1 MAGKPIQ
8 VIHRIIH
15 GDTKSS
21 GTQNAATQSS
31 EGKLDKNFEDQFLDS
46 IKNATNRLKID
57 SNCSANLFEFMK
69 LSPPNAP
76 TGVGELFH
84 SGMSLIGVDNPFSTD
99 SIGANICLFTSKSVN
114 TLDFFIELALKQ
126 ALILFRRI
134 DVYKRNLELVLL
146 NFNNNIKSCLIKT
159 LIDTKTLI
167 NRTANIVVDFSAL
180 ADIMVACPCVEDILR
195 NMFRLDCFEDNK
207 GNPNAIVECLEDIGF
222 GASEMLCYVNA
233 FIDRAMKNVSQLFNK
248 FEDVIKTTMDSLLA
262 PFRDLVKQYCL
273 LLTTKFDV
281 SFIMKPAQQ
290 TGFDCLF
297 IYTLETNRITNVKTP
312 SMNVLDIVKTYKTW
326 VNCFDTICSSFSD
339 ELRRKIRAIND
350 DLRLNFKH
358 WNDPN
363 VMDIFISC
371 LFLSDG
377 NNSTRS
383 TTVREVF
390 SRFRNS
396 NARTVFGDVSD
407 TFKDLGKFPIST
419 FVSLCSPE
427 TDADGNV
434 TSVTSIEVPE
444 SIASSESLNPITDS
458 IVNSDGLEEE
468 NINIVNPTLLFKK
481 EVEELIILMI
491 RNIGNAVT
499 LDAYPEIFSEL
510 IEWEIIYRKTQKHLN
525 AINAVNIA
533 ITNAAASSI
542 STAAR
547 QVDEV
552 ENVLPSYVILDDFSE
567 LNGVEKPER
576 RQNED
581 LVSYYA
587 RWYDLETS

>member
-207 GNPNAIVECLEDIGF
+207 GNP
-222 GASEMLCYVNA
+222 
-233 FIDRAMKNVSQLFNK
+233 
-248 FEDVIKTTMDSLLA
+248 
-262 PFRDLVKQYCL
+262 P
-273 LLTTKFDV
+273 
-281 SFIMKPAQQ
+281 KP
-290 TGFDCLF
+290 
-297 IYTLETNRITNVKTP
+297 V
-312 SMNVLDIVKTYKTW
+312 
-326 VNCFDTICSSFSD
+326 
-339 ELRRKIRAIND
+339 
-350 DLRLNFKH
+350 
-358 WNDPN
+358 
-363 VMDIFISC
+363 
-371 LFLSDG
+371 
-377 NNSTRS
+377 
-383 TTVREVF
+383 
-390 SRFRNS
+390 
-396 NARTVFGDVSD
+396 
-407 TFKDLGKFPIST
+407 
-419 FVSLCSPE
+419 
-427 TDADGNV
+427 
-434 TSVTSIEVPE
+434 
-444 SIASSESLNPITDS
+444 
-458 IVNSDGLEEE
+458 
-468 NINIVNPTLLFKK
+468 
-481 EVEELIILMI
+481 
-491 RNIGNAVT
+491 
-499 LDAYPEIFSEL
+499 
-510 IEWEIIYRKTQKHLN
+510 
-525 AINAVNIA
+525 
-533 ITNAAASSI
+533 
-542 STAAR
+542 
-547 QVDEV
+547 
-552 ENVLPSYVILDDFSE
+552 
-567 LNGVEKPER
+567 
-576 RQNED
+576 
-581 LVSYYA
+581 
-587 RWYDLETS
+587 